1 MRIDAVDEGVVHDD
15 TDTPELEGLRLLFGV
30 AHALLV
36 VATEVAPVEGTGE
49 GGDFCGVSGQP
60 PLAGLLTVI

>member
-30 AHALLV
+30 THAPLA
-36 VATEVAPVEGTGE
+36 VAIEVALAEGAGE
-49 GGDFCGVSGQP
+49 GGGFCGVNEP
-60 PLAGLLTVI
+60 PPGPLIVI